1 MIDWTQVGISLGY
14 FGVFLL
20 GLLGAA
26 SFFIP
31 VPTTVGLLGVAA
43 LRILDPTLL
52 ALAFG
57 IGAGIGQ
64 LTSYA
69 VGYAGRAIV
78 DEKRERRLGAM
89 MKVFDRFGITVVIF
103 IFALTPLPDSVLF
116 IPLGLMRYPVRK
128 VFAASL
134 LGKIAMSLIITYFG
148 EFLGQTLTDN
158 WVFTA
163 VTVVLLLVVVV
174 AMLKI
179 DWEKLIEKY
188 PQLLGGK
195 ASVKKP

>member
-1 MIDWTQVGISLGY
+1 MDWTQIGISLGY

-31 VPTTVGLLGVAA
+31 LPTTVGLLGVAA
-43 LRILDPTLL
+43 LRIFDPTLL

-69 VGYAGRAIV
+69 VGYVGRAIV
-78 DEKRERRLGAM
+78 DKKNERRLAAM
-89 MKVFDRFGITVVIF
+89 MNIFDRFGIMLVIF

-116 IPLGLMRYPVRK
+116 IPLGLVRYPVRK
-128 VFAASL
+128 VFLASL
-134 LGKIAMSLIITYFG
+134 LGKIAMSLIITHFG
-148 EFLGQTLTDN
+148 GFLGQTLTDN
-158 WVFTA
+158 WIFTI
-163 VTVVLLLVVVV
+163 VTIILLVLVVV
-174 AMLKI
+174 AMFKI
-179 DWEKLIEKY
+179 DWEKLIDKY
-188 PQLLGGK
+188 PQLFSGK
-195 ASVKKP
+195 SQIS